1 MNTLS
6 SLSVF
11 FPAYNEAKNI
21 RETVLRGKE
30 AARKAAARYELIV
43 VNDGSSDGT
52 REIVDALV
60 REDPEH
66 VRAVHHAANLGYGAA
81 LKSGIAAARHDW
93 VFFTDADLQFD
104 LEELS
109 LLAAHAGEH
118 SVVIGHR
125 APRRDPFMRLVNAFG
140 WNVLVRLLFGLKVKD
155 IDCAFK
161 LFERRL
167 VEHLPLKA
175 EGAML
180 SAELL
185 IRLSRQGIAIKEV
198 PVTHLPRKAG
208 SPTGAKLSVIARAFK
223 EMAFLFGTELG
234 SKEMREFFK
243 FGGVGVVNT
252 AIDLGFYVILTRLLF
267 FGNDLVLAKG
277 LSYMVGTVF
286 SFVANRVFTFGIKR
300 PVHPLEIGRFYVSV
314 ALALLINTGST
325 YLFINAFHFY
335 DLLSA
340 FLATVCTILW
350 NFTSLK
356 FWVYDKVPEYQK
368 APARRI
374 PEKI

>member
-1 MNTLS
+1 MNNL

-11 FPAYNEAKNI
+11 FPAYNEEKNI
-21 RETVLRGKE
+21 QETLLRGKE
-30 AARKAAARYELIV
+30 AAKKVASTYELIV
-43 VNDGSSDGT
+43 VNDGSSDKTGA
-52 REIVDALV
+52 IADALAG
-60 REDPEH
+60 EDPAH
-66 VRAVHHAANLGYGAA
+66 VRVVHHQKNLGYGAA
-81 LKSGIAAARHDW
+81 LKSGIAAARHDY

-104 LEELS
+104 LKELP
-109 LLAAHAGEH
+109 LLAAHVGDYPA
-118 SVVIGHR
+118 VIGYR
-125 APRRDPFMRLVNAFG
+125 APRRDPFMRLVNAWG
-140 WNVLVRLLFGLKVKD
+140 WNLLNRFLFGLKARD

-167 VEHLPLKA
+167 LAALPLKA

-180 SAELL
+180 SAEML
-185 IRLSRQGIAIKEV
+185 IRLSRKGVPVKEV

-208 SPTGAKLSVIARAFK
+208 SPTGAKLSVILRAFK
-223 EMAFLFGTELG
+223 EMLFLFRTELG

-243 FGGVGVVNT
+243 FGSVGAVNT

-277 LSYMVGTVF
+277 LSYMAGTIF

-300 PVHPLEIGRFYVSV
+300 PIHPLEIGRFYVSV

-325 YLFINAFHFY
+325 YLFINVFHLY
-335 DLLSA
+335 DLLAA

-356 FWVYDKVPEYQK
+356 FWVYDR
-368 APARRI
+368 APAFEKSPVRRM